1 MDPIERGFLLIP
13 PFRINRTFVF
23 FLDRRGLHML
33 LFYKKKKK
41 KRIIKIF
48 FCFFWGDGKTVV
60 DFSKLLSR
68 ILFFA
73 HIRVILLRELAP
85 STLDIIL

>member
-41 KRIIKIF
+41 KKE
-48 FCFFWGDGKTVV
+48 
-60 DFSKLLSR
+60 
-68 ILFFA
+68 
-73 HIRVILLRELAP
+73 LLRFFFFLEKKKKNRR
-85 STLDIIL
+85 